1 MARKKHHLKTEAVKT
16 SINVTGKKV
25 QIKLTLPENV
35 RKRLFHQLSKF
46 EKD

>member
-1 MARKKHHLKTEAVKT
+1 MAEKKHHLKTEKVTT
-16 SINVTGKKV
+16 SVRITGKRV
-25 QIKLTLPENV
+25 QIVITLPENV